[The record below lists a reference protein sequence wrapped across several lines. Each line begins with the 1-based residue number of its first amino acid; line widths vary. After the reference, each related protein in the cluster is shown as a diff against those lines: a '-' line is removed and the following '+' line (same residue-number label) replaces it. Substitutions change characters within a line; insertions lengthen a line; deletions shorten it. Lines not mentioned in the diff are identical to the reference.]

1 MFFLK
6 LLMGGRRKTR
16 NDKCLGG
23 GKGRE
28 NCLLGPGIRH
38 SSETAE
44 RDVAISANQDELAGQ

>member
-1 MFFLK
+1 MVFLK

-23 GKGRE
+23 GRGRKS
-28 NCLLGPGIRH
+28 CLSGPGIQH
-38 SSETAE
+38 ISEAAE